1 MAGAPLQDQ
10 EKAPKLRTI
19 PYGHNYRIR
28 SLIKTRM
35 YDDSSARTLTTKVL
49 PYAVRWQLVQS
60 GQAPPG
66 QRRVR
71 PHVDHVAVVEGAE
84 YHAKVADAAMA
95 LVARRRGQCRI
106 STLARPPHKG
116 FGLGLGLAVR
126 VRVRVRVRL

>member
-1 MAGAPLQDQ
+1 M
-10 EKAPKLRTI
+10 
-19 PYGHNYRIR
+19 
-28 SLIKTRM
+28 
-35 YDDSSARTLTTKVL
+35 
-49 PYAVRWQLVQS
+49 
-60 GQAPPG
+60 
-66 QRRVR
+66 R